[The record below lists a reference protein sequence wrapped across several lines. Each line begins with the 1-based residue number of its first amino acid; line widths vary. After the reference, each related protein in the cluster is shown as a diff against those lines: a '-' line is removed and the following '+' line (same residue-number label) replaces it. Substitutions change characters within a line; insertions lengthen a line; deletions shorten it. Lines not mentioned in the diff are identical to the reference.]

1 MIELPPQNL
10 DAERALLGSA
20 MLNAAVLDDVQG
32 SLWEEDFYSDANRKI
47 YEAMLELHRDGKPID
62 GVTVAAHLES
72 LGHLDRIGGPSYLGQ
87 VLEAVGHASHAEYYA
102 GLVTSKAKLR
112 DIIQISG
119 KAAQDAYAGADS
131 GEIIAEA
138 ETGLHAILERDAGI
152 AVSISDV
159 LVELL
164 ARMDSGETP
173 GIPMGLEK
181 LDELYHLREGNLVV
195 VAGRP
200 SMGKTGLAVNV
211 ALSVAKQGKGVGFI
225 SLEMSN
231 LELAG
236 RFVSCLSRV
245 SGLKIDRKEVISE
258 AERDQVLRAADEFA
272 SLPIEIDD
280 DPGLSMSQIAAKA
293 RIWRRRKSIE
303 LLIVDYLQLIEPDDR
318 RVNRE
323 QQVATMS
330 RGFKKLAGQL
340 GIPVILLAQLNRESE
355 KRPGNKPKLSDL
367 RESGAIEQDA
377 NAVILVHRPEV
388 YDEGDRP
395 GEADLIVAKNR
406 NGRKGT
412 AVVQFDEPTITFRD
426 LAPKWASGWV
436 SKPGDDF

>member
-1 MIELPPQNL
+1 MKELPQNL
-10 DAERALLGSA
+10 EAEKALLGSA
-20 MLNAAVLDDVQG
+20 MLDASVLDDVQG
-32 SLWEEDFYSDANRKI
+32 SLWEGDFHSPANRQI
-47 YEAMLELHRDGKPID
+47 YESMLRLRRDGKPID
-62 GVTVAAHLES
+62 AVTIASHLGDKIE
-72 LGHLDRIGGPSYLGQ
+72 HIGGPGYLGRL
-87 VLEAVGHASHAEYYA
+87 LETVGHASHGEYYA
-102 GLVTSKAKLR
+102 GLVTAKSKLR
-112 DIIQISG
+112 DIIRISG
-119 KAAQDAYAGADS
+119 KAAEDAYQGGES

-138 ETGLHAILERDAGI
+138 ETGLHGVLERDAGQ
-152 AVSISDV
+152 AVSISEV
-159 LVELL
+159 LVQLL
-164 ARMDSGETP
+164 ARMDSGESP

-200 SMGKTGLAVNV
+200 SMGKTGFAVNV
-211 ALSVAKQGKGVGFI
+211 AVNLAKRGHAVGFI

-231 LELAG
+231 LELAS
-236 RFVSCLSRV
+236 RFVACLSRV
-245 SGLKIDRKEVISE
+245 SGLKIDRKEGISE
-258 AERDQVLRAADEFA
+258 AERDEVLKAADVFA

-280 DPGLSMSQIAAKA
+280 DPGLSLSKIAAKA
-293 RIWRRRKSIE
+293 RIWRRRKNIE

-330 RGFKKLAGQL
+330 RGLKKLAAQL
-340 GIPVILLAQLNRESE
+340 GIPVMLLAQLNRESE
-355 KRPGNKPKLSDL
+355 KRPDKKPRLADL

-377 NAVILVHRPEV
+377 NLVLLIHRPEV
-388 YDEGDRP
+388 YEQDERP

-406 NGRKGT
+406 NGKTGT
-412 AVVQFDEPTITFRD
+412 AVVQFDESTITFRD